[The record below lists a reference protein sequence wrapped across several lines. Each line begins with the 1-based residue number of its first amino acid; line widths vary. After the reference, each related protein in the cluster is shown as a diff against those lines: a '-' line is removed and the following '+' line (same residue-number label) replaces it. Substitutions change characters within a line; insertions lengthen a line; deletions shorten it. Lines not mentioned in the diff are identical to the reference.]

1 MLGKRRIQ
9 VWSEQKAVFN
19 GGAGEHRSGPPSCSP
34 AKQSTFLSAAGRV
47 INHDERSNHQA
58 PIPYIA
64 GFSTM
69 HHMCEYVI
77 VESAPLPDLLCRGGA
92 DLGALNIS
100 LE

>member
-19 GGAGEHRSGPPSCSP
+19 GGAGELRSGPPNCPP
-34 AKQSTFLSAAGRV
+34 AKQSTFLSAIRRV

-64 GFSTM
+64 GFRTM
-69 HHMCEYVI
+69 HHLCEYVI
-77 VESAPLPDLLCRGGA
+77 VESAPLPDLPMQRRR
-92 DLGALNIS
+92 
-100 LE
+100 

>member
-19 GGAGEHRSGPPSCSP
+19 GGAGELRSGPPNCPP
-34 AKQSTFLSAAGRV
+34 AKQSTFLSAIRRV

-64 GFSTM
+64 GFRTM
-69 HHMCEYVI
+69 HHLCEYVI
-77 VESAPLPDLLCRGGA
+77 VESAPLPNLLCRGGA